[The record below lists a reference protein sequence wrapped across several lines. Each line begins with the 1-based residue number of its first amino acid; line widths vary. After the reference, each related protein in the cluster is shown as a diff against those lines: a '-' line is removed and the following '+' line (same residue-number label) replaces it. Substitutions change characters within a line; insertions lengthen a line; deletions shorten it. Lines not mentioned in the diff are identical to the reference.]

1 MVQLWAPHAAE
12 TCPRPEPPG
21 LAREAAAAGLTLGGG
36 PKHVPPNPLLL
47 GLSPA
52 AYVLRAVGNVKSA
65 ELEQALLVLP
75 FTAALELLGYLVQWL
90 RAGAQSEQCVRT
102 ATLLLRVHQ
111 SQLVA
116 TPAARGKLMK
126 LHKVRLQYTGLAL
139 YDGRT
144 RASQRPAQGLL
155 PAVLPQHS
163 PTPSGMSM
171 SAMKLKTHGI
181 NLL

>member
-1 MVQLWAPHAAE
+1 MCTIISGIALEVAEEEARRLRDLEKEKQL
-12 TCPRPEPPG
+12 G
-21 LAREAAAAGLTLGGG
+21 GGG
-36 PKHVPPNPLLL
+36 PKHAPPNPLLL

-65 ELEQALLVLP
+65 ELEQAVLVLP

-126 LHKVRLQYTGLAL
+126 LHKEGSNT
-139 YDGRT
+139 
-144 RASQRPAQGLL
+144 QGLHYMMAAPE
-155 PAVLPQHS
+155 PASAKLRGCFRPSPPQHS
-163 PTPSGMSM
+163 PTPS
-171 SAMKLKTHGI
+171 A
-181 NLL
+181 

>member
-1 MVQLWAPHAAE
+1 MCTIISGVALELAEEEARRLRDLEKEKQL
-12 TCPRPEPPG
+12 G
-21 LAREAAAAGLTLGGG
+21 GGG
-36 PKHVPPNPLLL
+36 PKHAPPNPLLL

-126 LHKVRLQYTGLAL
+126 VRLQYTGLAL

-144 RASQRPAQGLL
+144 RASQRQAQGLL
-155 PAVLPQHS
+155 PAVSPSTLPNS
-163 PTPSGMSM
+163 FGMSM
-171 SAMKLKTHGI
+171 SAMELKT
-181 NLL
+181 LDPRP